1 MHFHTNTL
9 RQSYKGDCH
18 KMEKRIDA
26 KETIDDYMENKDFTI
41 KEVVFLCHKNVQLQI
56 AP

>member
-1 MHFHTNTL
+1 MHFHTNIL

-26 KETIDDYMENKDFTI
+26 KETIDDYMENKDYKIRF
-41 KEVVFLCHKNVQLQI
+41 HN
-56 AP
+56 